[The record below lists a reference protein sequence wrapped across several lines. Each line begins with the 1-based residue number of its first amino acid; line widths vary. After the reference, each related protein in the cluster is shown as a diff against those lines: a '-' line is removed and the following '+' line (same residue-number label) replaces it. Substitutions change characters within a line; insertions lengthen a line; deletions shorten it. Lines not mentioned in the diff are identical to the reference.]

1 MMNVATQAATRLVR
15 PGGGVGEVSATQSVP
30 FQNDIRSR
38 LHSVARP
45 AHGAPWLCGPA
56 SRRVCHFV
64 EAGRRMRSAKR
75 QGGRTGKDTVG
86 HPLGPWTNGCMA
98 PRPSDYEEP
107 IPTDLHLRRPIAYGG
122 LPEHNVLTTL
132 ELHAR
137 LSTDREEAA
146 G

>member
-1 MMNVATQAATRLVR
+1 MMNVATQAATRLAR
-15 PGGGVGEVSATQSVP
+15 PGGGVGDVSATQSVP

-64 EAGRRMRSAKR
+64 EAGRKDAVSQAS
-75 QGGRTGKDTVG
+75 GGTHQKGYGRPSSRAMDKWV
-86 HPLGPWTNGCMA
+86 HA

-107 IPTDLHLRRPIAYGG
+107 IPTDLHLRRPLAAAQGPHHVG
-122 LPEHNVLTTL
+122 A
-132 ELHAR
+132 HAR
-137 LSTDREEAA
+137 PSTNRDEAA